1 MVTDMELKLE
11 GMNVLLERLGL
22 VEAERFISLLQRE
35 KFDSQV
41 GPYLETLL
49 RSYRVKTAG
58 YGPAY
63 NPFPAERTIPRSFA
77 PGFVHFT

>member
-35 KFDSQV
+35 KFDYTKWRE
-41 GPYLETLL
+41 GL
-49 RSYRVKTAG
+49 RIRLA
-58 YGPAY
+58 AL
-63 NPFPAERTIPRSFA
+63 PRR
-77 PGFVHFT
+77 